1 MTEWIGELS
10 SIFTLQN
17 LWLCFMGAL
26 VGTITG
32 VLPGIGPAATLALLL
47 PLTFTLEPAGALIML
62 AAIYYGAQY
71 GSSTTAILLNLPG
84 ETSGIVTALDGHK
97 LALSGRAGAAI
108 AIAALASLFA
118 GLACAVFIAFAA
130 GPIAEISLLISPAG
144 LAGLIAVGL
153 FAAAVIAPGKP
164 LAAITLILLGA
175 CLGLVGT
182 DSGGGMPRFTL
193 GLTELRDG
201 IGFMPL
207 VMGLFAIAELIR
219 SLETGGRPE
228 KIAPVRWPWPTLADF
243 KASWAPT
250 IRGTTIGS
258 LLGVIPGV
266 STVMSALAAR
276 GAEKAFTP
284 KDAPL
289 GEGSMAG
296 VAAPEAANNASAQ
309 SALIPLLT
317 LGIPGNPVIAVLAGA
332 LMIQGI
338 APGPSFISSNPDLF
352 GALIISLVVGNI
364 ILVILNLPLAGVW
377 ASLLRI
383 PFRKLVPLIIVF
395 AVIGVYSVNRSV
407 FDVWLM
413 LAFGVFGWALV
424 RLKLEPTPIVLGFI
438 LGPAFEEYLR
448 RTLLFSRGDM
458 TVFLTDPVS
467 LACLA
472 VIFVGSAALFWRWRG
487 RTARRDDANGAR

>member
-1 MTEWIGELS
+1 MTAWMGELT
-10 SIFTLQN
+10 SILTVHN
-17 LWLCFMGAL
+17 LLLCFTGAL

-47 PLTFTLEPAGALIML
+47 PLTYALDPAGALIML

-97 LALSGRAGAAI
+97 LALAGRAGPAI

-130 GPIAEISLLISPAG
+130 GLIADLSLLISPAG
-144 LAGLIAVGL
+144 LAGLIALGL
-153 FAAAVIAPGKP
+153 FAAAIIAPGKP
-164 LAAITLILLGA
+164 LAAITLILFGA

-193 GLTELRDG
+193 GMTDLRDG

-207 VMGLFAIAELIR
+207 VMGLFGIAELIR
-219 SLETGGRPE
+219 VLEAKQRPE
-228 KIAPVRWPWPTLADF
+228 RIAPIGWPWPTSVDF
-243 KASWAPT
+243 RASWAPT
-250 IRGTTIGS
+250 LRGTVIGS
-258 LLGVIPGV
+258 MLGVIPGV

-276 GAEKAFTP
+276 GVERAFKT
-284 KDAPL
+284 KDVPL
-289 GEGSMAG
+289 GEGAMAG

-309 SALIPLLT
+309 SALVPLLT

-338 APGPSFISSNPDLF
+338 APGPSFISSNPELF
-352 GALIISLVVGNI
+352 GALIASLVVGNI
-364 ILVILNLPLAGVW
+364 ILVVLNLPLAGIW

-383 PFRKLVPLIIVF
+383 PFRKLVPMIIVF
-395 AVIGVYSVNRSV
+395 AAIGVHSVQNSL

-413 LAFGVFGWALV
+413 LGFGVFGWVLV
-424 RLKLEPTPIVLGFI
+424 RLRLEPTPIVLGFI

-458 TVFLTDPVS
+458 SVFLTDPVS
-467 LACLA
+467 ATCLA
-472 VIFVGSAALFWRWRG
+472 IIAVGSLVLVWRSIRV
-487 RTARRDDANGAR
+487 AS

>member
-1 MTEWIGELS
+1 MGELT
-10 SIFTLQN
+10 SILTVHN
-17 LWLCFMGAL
+17 LLLCFTGAL

-47 PLTFTLEPAGALIML
+47 PLTYALDPAGALIML

-97 LALSGRAGAAI
+97 LALAGRAGPAI

-130 GPIAEISLLISPAG
+130 GLIADLSLLISPAG
-144 LAGLIAVGL
+144 LAGLIALGL
-153 FAAAVIAPGKP
+153 FAAAIIAPGKP
-164 LAAITLILLGA
+164 LAAITLILFGA

-193 GLTELRDG
+193 GMTDLRDG

-207 VMGLFAIAELIR
+207 VMGLFGIAELIR
-219 SLETGGRPE
+219 VLEAKQRPE
-228 KIAPVRWPWPTLADF
+228 RIAPIGWPWPTSVDF
-243 KASWAPT
+243 RASWAPT
-250 IRGTTIGS
+250 LRGTVIGS
-258 LLGVIPGV
+258 MLGVIPGV

-276 GAEKAFTP
+276 GVERAFKT
-284 KDAPL
+284 KDVPL
-289 GEGSMAG
+289 GEGAMAG

-309 SALIPLLT
+309 SALVPLLT

-338 APGPSFISSNPDLF
+338 APGPSFISSNPELF
-352 GALIISLVVGNI
+352 GALIASLVVGNI
-364 ILVILNLPLAGVW
+364 ILVVLNLPLAGIW

-383 PFRKLVPLIIVF
+383 PFRKLVPMIIVF
-395 AVIGVYSVNRSV
+395 AAIGVHSVQNSL

-413 LAFGVFGWALV
+413 LGFGVFGWVLV
-424 RLKLEPTPIVLGFI
+424 RLRLEPTPIVLGFI

-458 TVFLTDPVS
+458 SVFLTDPVS
-467 LACLA
+467 ATCLA
-472 VIFVGSAALFWRWRG
+472 IIAVGSLVLVWRSIRV
-487 RTARRDDANGAR
+487 AS

>member
-1 MTEWIGELS
+1 MIAWMSELS
-10 SIFTLQN
+10 SILTFQN
-17 LWLCFMGAL
+17 LALCFTGAL

-47 PLTFTLEPAGALIML
+47 PLTYTLDPAGALIML
-62 AAIYYGAQY
+62 SAIYYGAQY

-97 LALSGRAGAAI
+97 LALSGRAGPAI

-118 GLACAVFIAFAA
+118 GLACAFFIAFAA
-130 GPIAEISLLISPAG
+130 GPIADLSLLISPAG
-144 LAGLIAVGL
+144 LAGLIALGL
-153 FAAAVIAPGKP
+153 FAAAIIAPGRP
-164 LAAITLILLGA
+164 LAAITLILFGA

-193 GLTELRDG
+193 GITELRDG

-219 SLETGGRPE
+219 VLETKRRPDR
-228 KIAPVRWPWPTLADF
+228 IAPIGWPWPTRADF
-243 KASWAPT
+243 RASRGPT
-250 IRGTTIGS
+250 LRGTAIGS
-258 LLGVIPGV
+258 LLGVVPGV

-276 GAEKAFTP
+276 GVERVFPTR
-284 KDAPL
+284 DAPL
-289 GEGSMAG
+289 GEGAMAG

-309 SALIPLLT
+309 SALVPLLT

-338 APGPSFISSNPDLF
+338 APGPSFISANPDLF
-352 GALIISLVVGNI
+352 GALIASLVVGNI
-364 ILVILNLPLAGVW
+364 ILVVLNLPLAGVW
-377 ASLLRI
+377 ASLLRV
-383 PFRKLVPLIIVF
+383 PFRKLVPMIIVF
-395 AVIGVYSVNRSV
+395 AAIGVHSVQNSL

-413 LAFGVFGWALV
+413 LGFGVFGWILV
-424 RLKLEPTPIVLGFI
+424 RLRLEPTPIVLGFI

-458 TVFLTDPVS
+458 SVFLTDPVS
-467 LACLA
+467 GSCLA
-472 VIFVGSAALFWRWRG
+472 IIALGTFALIWRA
-487 RTARRDDANGAR
+487 ARRRRFRDHR

>member
-1 MTEWIGELS
+1 MTAWLGEVA
-10 SIFTLQN
+10 TLLTVQN
-17 LWLCFMGAL
+17 LVLCFTGAL
-26 VGTITG
+26 VGTVTG

-47 PLTFTLEPAGALIML
+47 PLTYTLDPAGALIML

-84 ETSGIVTALDGHK
+84 ETSGIVTALDGHR
-97 LALSGRAGAAI
+97 LALAGRAGPAI

-118 GLACAVFIAFAA
+118 GLATALFIAFAA
-130 GPIAEISLLISPAG
+130 GPIAELSLLVSPAG
-144 LAGLIAVGL
+144 LAGLIALGL

-164 LAAITLILLGA
+164 LAAISLILFGA

-193 GLTELRDG
+193 GITELRDG

-207 VMGLFAIAELIR
+207 VMGLFGIAELIR
-219 SLETGGRPE
+219 ALETSSRPE
-228 KIAPVRWPWPTLADF
+228 RIAPIRWPWPTRGDL

-250 IRGTTIGS
+250 LRGTAIGA

-266 STVMSALAAR
+266 TTVMSALAAR
-276 GAEKAFTP
+276 GAERAFPTS
-284 KDAPL
+284 DTRL
-289 GEGSMAG
+289 GQGAMAG

-309 SALIPLLT
+309 SALVPLLT

-332 LMIQGI
+332 LMIHGI
-338 APGPSFISSNPDLF
+338 APGPSFISANPDLF
-352 GALIISLVVGNI
+352 GALIASLIVGNI
-364 ILVILNLPLAGVW
+364 ILVVLNLPLAGVW

-383 PFRKLVPLIIVF
+383 PFRKLVPMIIVF
-395 AVIGVYSVNRSV
+395 AAIGVHSVQNSL

-413 LAFGVFGWALV
+413 LGFGVFGWILV
-424 RLKLEPTPIVLGFI
+424 RLRLEPTPIVLGFI

-448 RTLLFSRGDM
+448 RTLLLSRGEM
-458 TVFLTDPVS
+458 SVFLTDPVS
-467 LACLA
+467 LACLMIISVGA
-472 VIFVGSAALFWRWRG
+472 VVLLLRNLRGTAAGL
-487 RTARRDDANGAR
+487 

>member
-1 MTEWIGELS
+1 MAWIGELA
-10 SIFTLQN
+10 SILTWHN
-17 LWLCFMGAL
+17 LALCFTGAL
-26 VGTITG
+26 LGTVTG

-47 PLTFTLEPAGALIML
+47 PLTFSLDPAGALIML

-84 ETSGIVTALDGHK
+84 ETSGIVTALDGHR
-97 LALSGRAGAAI
+97 LALAGRAGPAI
-108 AIAALASLFA
+108 AVAALASLFA
-118 GLACAVFIAFAA
+118 GLATAVFIAVAA
-130 GPIAEISLLISPAG
+130 GPIAEVSLLISPAG
-144 LAGLIAVGL
+144 LAGLIALGL

-164 LAAITLILLGA
+164 LAAITLILFGA

-182 DSGGGMPRFTL
+182 DSGGGQPRFTL

-207 VMGLFAIAELIR
+207 VMGLFGIAELIR
-219 SLETGGRPE
+219 VLETDTRPDR
-228 KIAPVRWPWPTLADF
+228 IAPVRWPWPTRADLR
-243 KASWAPT
+243 ASWAPT
-250 IRGTTIGS
+250 LRGSAIGAV
-258 LLGVIPGV
+258 LGVIPGV
-266 STVMSALAAR
+266 TTVMSALAAR
-276 GAEKAFTP
+276 GTERAFRP
-284 KDAPL
+284 ADAPL
-289 GEGSMAG
+289 GQGAMAG

-338 APGPSFISSNPDLF
+338 APGPSFISANPDLF
-352 GALIISLVVGNI
+352 GALIASLVVGNI
-364 ILVILNLPLAGVW
+364 ILVVLNLPLAGVW

-383 PFRKLVPLIIVF
+383 PFRKLVPMIVVF
-395 AVIGVYSVNRSV
+395 AAIGVYSVQSSV

-413 LAFGVFGWALV
+413 LGFGVFGWILV
-424 RLKLEPTPIVLGFI
+424 RLRLEPTPIVLGFI

-458 TVFLTDPVS
+458 GVFLTDPVS

-472 VIFVGSAALFWRWRG
+472 TIAVGALLLLWRRLSGRG
-487 RTARRDDANGAR
+487 RRAAR